1 MGTAKNE
8 FFRLPRKPANAHF
21 IRVFG
26 DAEKFFCTYL
36 TQSDD
41 LGRVVV
47 PKEVRVN
54 LGIRDGDAF
63 EIFTTEDRRG
73 VVFQKY
79 SFDTPVAQALKSL
92 RVAVEDSELSCR
104 KEFLQSITELEARL
118 KLEEDE

>member
-1 MGTAKNE
+1 MKATGQV
-8 FFRLPRKPANAHF
+8 RR
-21 IRVFG
+21 I
-26 DAEKFFCTYL
+26 
-36 TQSDD
+36 DD
-41 LGRVVV
+41 LGRVVI

>member
-1 MGTAKNE
+1 MKATGQ
-8 FFRLPRKPANAHF
+8 
-21 IRVFG
+21 IRRI
-26 DAEKFFCTYL
+26 
-36 TQSDD
+36 DD

-92 RVAVEDSELSCR
+92 RVAVEDSELSYR

>member
-1 MGTAKNE
+1 MKATGQ
-8 FFRLPRKPANAHF
+8 
-21 IRVFG
+21 IRRI
-26 DAEKFFCTYL
+26 
-36 TQSDD
+36 DD

-63 EIFTTEDRRG
+63 EIFTTEDRGG

>member
-1 MGTAKNE
+1 MKATGQ
-8 FFRLPRKPANAHF
+8 
-21 IRVFG
+21 IRRI
-26 DAEKFFCTYL
+26 
-36 TQSDD
+36 DD

-79 SFDTPVAQALKSL
+79 SFDT
-92 RVAVEDSELSCR
+92 R
-104 KEFLQSITELEARL
+104 
-118 KLEEDE
+118 

>member
-1 MGTAKNE
+1 MKATGQT
-8 FFRLPRKPANAHF
+8 RR
-21 IRVFG
+21 I
-26 DAEKFFCTYL
+26 
-36 TQSDD
+36 DD

>member
-1 MGTAKNE
+1 MKATGQ
-8 FFRLPRKPANAHF
+8 
-21 IRVFG
+21 IRRI
-26 DAEKFFCTYL
+26 
-36 TQSDD
+36 DD

-47 PKEVRVN
+47 PKEVHVN

>member
-1 MGTAKNE
+1 MKATGQ
-8 FFRLPRKPANAHF
+8 
-21 IRVFG
+21 IRRI
-26 DAEKFFCTYL
+26 
-36 TQSDD
+36 DD

-54 LGIRDGDAF
+54 LGICDGDAF

>member
-1 MGTAKNE
+1 MTGGTKMKATGQ
-8 FFRLPRKPANAHF
+8 
-21 IRVFG
+21 IRRI
-26 DAEKFFCTYL
+26 
-36 TQSDD
+36 DD

-79 SFDTPVAQALKSL
+79 SFDTPVAQALKRL

>member
-1 MGTAKNE
+1 MKATGQ
-8 FFRLPRKPANAHF
+8 
-21 IRVFG
+21 IRRI
-26 DAEKFFCTYL
+26 
-36 TQSDD
+36 DD

-104 KEFLQSITELEARL
+104 KEFLQSITELEAQL

>member
-1 MGTAKNE
+1 MKATGQ
-8 FFRLPRKPANAHF
+8 
-21 IRVFG
+21 IRRI
-26 DAEKFFCTYL
+26 
-36 TQSDD
+36 DD

-54 LGIRDGDAF
+54 LGIHDGDAF

>member
-1 MGTAKNE
+1 MKATGQ
-8 FFRLPRKPANAHF
+8 
-21 IRVFG
+21 IRRI
-26 DAEKFFCTYL
+26 
-36 TQSDD
+36 DD
-41 LGRVVV
+41 LGRAVV

>member
-1 MGTAKNE
+1 MKATGQ
-8 FFRLPRKPANAHF
+8 
-21 IRVFG
+21 IRRI
-26 DAEKFFCTYL
+26 
-36 TQSDD
+36 DD

-104 KEFLQSITELEARL
+104 MEFLQSITELEARL
-118 KLEEDE
+118 KLEEEE

>member
-1 MGTAKNE
+1 MKATGQ
-8 FFRLPRKPANAHF
+8 
-21 IRVFG
+21 IRRI
-26 DAEKFFCTYL
+26 
-36 TQSDD
+36 DD
-41 LGRVVV
+41 LGRAVV

-104 KEFLQSITELEARL
+104 MEFLQSITELEARL
-118 KLEEDE
+118 KLEEEE

>member
-1 MGTAKNE
+1 MKATGQ
-8 FFRLPRKPANAHF
+8 
-21 IRVFG
+21 IRRI
-26 DAEKFFCTYL
+26 
-36 TQSDD
+36 DD
-41 LGRVVV
+41 IGRVVV

>member
-1 MGTAKNE
+1 MKATGQ
-8 FFRLPRKPANAHF
+8 
-21 IRVFG
+21 IRRI
-26 DAEKFFCTYL
+26 
-36 TQSDD
+36 DD

-54 LGIRDGDAF
+54 LGIRDDDAF

>member
-1 MGTAKNE
+1 MKATGQ
-8 FFRLPRKPANAHF
+8 
-21 IRVFG
+21 IRRI
-26 DAEKFFCTYL
+26 
-36 TQSDD
+36 DD

-47 PKEVRVN
+47 PKEVRAN

-118 KLEEDE
+118 KLEEEE

>member
-1 MGTAKNE
+1 MKATGQ
-8 FFRLPRKPANAHF
+8 
-21 IRVFG
+21 IRRI
-26 DAEKFFCTYL
+26 
-36 TQSDD
+36 DD

-79 SFDTPVAQALKSL
+79 IFDTPVAQALKSL

>member
-1 MGTAKNE
+1 MTGGTKMKAIGQ
-8 FFRLPRKPANAHF
+8 
-21 IRVFG
+21 IRRI
-26 DAEKFFCTYL
+26 
-36 TQSDD
+36 DD

>member
-1 MGTAKNE
+1 MKATGQ
-8 FFRLPRKPANAHF
+8 
-21 IRVFG
+21 IRWI
-26 DAEKFFCTYL
+26 
-36 TQSDD
+36 DD

>member
-1 MGTAKNE
+1 MKATGQ
-8 FFRLPRKPANAHF
+8 
-21 IRVFG
+21 IRRI
-26 DAEKFFCTYL
+26 
-36 TQSDD
+36 DD

-92 RVAVEDSELSCR
+92 RVAVEDSEQSCR

>member
-1 MGTAKNE
+1 MKATGQ
-8 FFRLPRKPANAHF
+8 
-21 IRVFG
+21 IRRI
-26 DAEKFFCTYL
+26 
-36 TQSDD
+36 DD

-92 RVAVEDSELSCR
+92 RVAVEDSGLSCR

>member
-1 MGTAKNE
+1 MKATGQ
-8 FFRLPRKPANAHF
+8 
-21 IRVFG
+21 IRRI
-26 DAEKFFCTYL
+26 
-36 TQSDD
+36 DD

-92 RVAVEDSELSCR
+92 RMAVEDSELSCR